1 MLNLIEK
8 YNKLAEEKELIE
20 IANESIESIETI
32 LRIVKDKEL
41 QNEQWVLDYLD
52 TINELSVTY

>member
-8 YNKLAEEKELIE
+8 YNKLAEERELIE
-20 IANESIESIETI
+20 MANESIESIETL